1 MIAPPGILH
10 KHKHKS
16 RMRVAGTM
24 RTYRSRD
31 RARGQEVPW
40 PHVAS
45 CDAVVRQLLLHGP
58 IQVSE
63 VGLADDAGGLGA
75 VGLNGHLELDVK
87 VVAVLVSEVGQ
98 GRRVLLVVVDGEWG
112 QGLHTHHPRRD
123 AGDMIREVCLC
134 SDTGLAQRILT
145 HSEMF
150 KLQS

>member
-1 MIAPPGILH
+1 
-10 KHKHKS
+10 
-16 RMRVAGTM
+16 MRVAGTM

-150 KLQS
+150 SHSGA